1 MTSTTGPPTAAAPS
15 RAPSDKDGSRAPAPS
30 TLRDGVRRALPVGVA
45 VVAFGASFGVL
56 ADAAGFGALA
66 AVVMSATTF
75 AGSSQFAAVSILGA
89 GGGAAAAIL
98 AAALLNSRYGPMGLA
113 AAPALRGRAARRAV
127 EAQLVVD
134 EAWALAGR
142 RDGRFDRNVLIGA
155 GLVLYVSWVAGT
167 ALGVLAGEAL
177 GDPEDLG
184 LDAAF
189 PALFLALLAGQ
200 VDSRRALAA
209 ATAGAALALA
219 LTPLTQAGI
228 PVLAS
233 TVACLLGLRR

>member
-1 MTSTTGPPTAAAPS
+1 MLE
-15 RAPSDKDGSRAPAPS
+15 RS
-30 TLRDGVRRALPVGVA
+30 TLRDGAGQAVPLGLA
-45 VVAFGASFGVL
+45 VVAFGVSFGVL
-56 ADAAGFGALA
+56 AQAAGFGGLA

-75 AGSSQFAAVSILGA
+75 AGSAQFAAASILGA

-98 AAALLNSRYGPMGLA
+98 AALLLNSRYGPMGLA
-113 AAPALRGRAARRAV
+113 AAPSLRGRAARRGA

-142 RDGRFDRNVLIGA
+142 RYGSFDRNVLIGA

-177 GDPEDLG
+177 GDPDDLG

-200 VDSRRALAA
+200 VHSRRALAA
-209 ATAGAALALA
+209 AVGGAGMALT
-219 LTPLTQAGI
+219 LTPLAPAGI
-228 PVLAS
+228 PVLAA
-233 TVACLLGLRR
+233 TVTCLIGLRR